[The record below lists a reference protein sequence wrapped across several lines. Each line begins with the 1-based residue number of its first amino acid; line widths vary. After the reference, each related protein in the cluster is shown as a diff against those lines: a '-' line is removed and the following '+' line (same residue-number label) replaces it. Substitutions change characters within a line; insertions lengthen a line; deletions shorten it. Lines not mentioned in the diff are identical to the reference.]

1 MHTKYR
7 AFVSFARRDH
17 STAAGFA
24 AIRRGA
30 ALGVLALAV
39 TLISC
44 EQKPDEAAA
53 SCTRLKNKVEAG
65 VTCMLVKSGT
75 LAGEDADG
83 NPTVDAEK
91 CPAYI
96 KSFRGLGLT
105 SHDAGK
111 IHESSLDSYY
121 KAFKGAE
128 FCEYMKNK
136 LDYLKTN

>member
-7 AFVSFARRDH
+7 AFLSFARRDN
-17 STAAGFA
+17 STANAFA

-44 EQKPDEAAA
+44 DQKPDEAAA
-53 SCTRLKNKVEAG
+53 SCKRLKLKVEAG
-65 VTCMLVKSGT
+65 VTCALVEAGT
-75 LAGEDADG
+75 LAAEDADG

-91 CPAYI
+91 CPAYV
-96 KSFRGLGLT
+96 KAFRALGLT
-105 SHDAGK
+105 NFDAGK
-111 IHESSLDSYY
+111 IHETSLDSYY

-128 FCEYMKNK
+128 FCEYMKDK
-136 LDYLKTN
+136 LDYLKVN

>member
-1 MHTKYR
+1 MPTKYR
-7 AFVSFARRDH
+7 AFVSFARRDN
-17 STAAGFA
+17 STADGLA

-30 ALGVLALAV
+30 TIGVLALAV

-44 EQKPDEAAA
+44 EQKPDQAAA
-53 SCTRLKNKVEAG
+53 SCQRLKNKVEAG

-96 KSFRGLGLT
+96 KSFRALGLT

-111 IHESSLDSYY
+111 IHETSLDSYY

-128 FCEYMKNK
+128 FCEYMKDK
-136 LDYLKTN
+136 LEYLKTN

>member
-7 AFVSFARRDH
+7 AFLAFARRDN
-17 STAAGFA
+17 SIAGGFA

-30 ALGVLALAV
+30 ALGALALAL

-44 EQKPDEAAA
+44 DQKPDEAAA

-65 VTCMLVKSGT
+65 VTCMLVESGT

-105 SHDAGK
+105 NHDAGK

>member
-7 AFVSFARRDH
+7 AFVSFARRDN
-17 STAAGFA
+17 STADGFA
-24 AIRRGA
+24 AIRHGV
-30 ALGVLALAV
+30 ALGVLALGL

-44 EQKPDEAAA
+44 EQKPDEAATA
-53 SCTRLKNKVEAG
+53 CQRLKLKVQAG
-65 VTCMLVKSGT
+65 VTCALVKAGT

-91 CPAYI
+91 CPAYV
-96 KSFRGLGLT
+96 KAFRALGLT
-105 SHDAGK
+105 NFDAGK
-111 IHESSLDSYY
+111 IHETNLDSYY

-136 LDYLKTN
+136 LDYLKTD